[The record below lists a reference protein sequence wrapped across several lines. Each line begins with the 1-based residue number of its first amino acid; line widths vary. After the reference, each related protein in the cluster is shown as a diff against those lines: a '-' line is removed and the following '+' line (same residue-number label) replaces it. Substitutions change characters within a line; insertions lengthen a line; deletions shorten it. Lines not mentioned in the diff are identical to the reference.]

1 MNSSA
6 NELTPDPV
14 KTGLELGYQ
23 AADFLI
29 HRPFMQY
36 VLTQFTLPGFSDL
49 NAIPSSIASRAQKAL
64 KIAIK
69 HVSTVRK
76 LQTVDWFTIKQ
87 VLVATLLVI
96 AASKVMNDDAMLE
109 KEAMDT
115 LNGATEIFARAAKSS
130 ESAKRALQLVSEIR
144 VSLTEVNGA

>member
-1 MNSSA
+1 LNSPA
-6 NELTPDPV
+6 NELKPGPV
-14 KTGLELGYQ
+14 TTELQVGYE
-23 AADFLI
+23 AIDFLI

-36 VLTQFTLPGFSDL
+36 VLTQFTLPGFSDF

-64 KIAIK
+64 EIAIK

-87 VLVATLLVI
+87 VLLATLLVI
-96 AASKVMNDDAMLE
+96 AASKVMDEDAVLE
-109 KEAMDT
+109 KETMGT
-115 LNGATEIFARAAKSS
+115 LDGATEIFARAAKSS

-144 VSLTEVNGA
+144 VSLKVNGA